1 MIPGYGE
8 YADYSGIDVAGK
20 IAVVQRGGLTAD
32 GSNITFA
39 DKMMYASW
47 NNAIGVIVYNNDA
60 DHPDTYN
67 VVMSTGYYQIPA
79 CFVSY
84 NVGRKLA
91 ELEGTGVGISLK
103 TDYLVEENATAG
115 QISSFTSIGVTP
127 DLRLK
132 PEISAA
138 GGSVYSSVPMLT
150 QQGWLCCYERYVHGL
165 PLCGWRQRSG
175 EAVDCGDLDGSS
187 AQSACAD
194 DGESPYVHRRNCI

>member
-1 MIPGYGE
+1 
-8 YADYSGIDVAGK
+8 
-20 IAVVQRGGLTAD
+20 
-32 GSNITFA
+32 
-39 DKMMYASW
+39 MMYASW

-150 QQGWLCCYERYVHGL
+150 QQGGYAVM
-165 PLCGWRQRSG
+165 SG
-175 EAVDCGDLDGSS
+175 TSMASLKLFFLFL
-187 AQSACAD
+187 
-194 DGESPYVHRRNCI
+194 